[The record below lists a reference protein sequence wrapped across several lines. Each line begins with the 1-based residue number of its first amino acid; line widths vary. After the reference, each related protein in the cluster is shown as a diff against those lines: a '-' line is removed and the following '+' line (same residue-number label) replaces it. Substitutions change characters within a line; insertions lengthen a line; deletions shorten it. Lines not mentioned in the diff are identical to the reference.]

1 MNIFAFNFGS
11 LACDQITEMP
21 NSDCIKWWQ
30 VKPKLVSAEM
40 IGLRFI
46 LELWFNLRSSY
57 SLQNVSIGVNLTVF
71 WHLKFQKL
79 NYKI

>member
-1 MNIFAFNFGS
+1 MFNCIFDELFDAQAIILRHIKIMNIFAFNFGS
-11 LACDQITEMP
+11 LVCDQITEMP

-46 LELWFNLRSSY
+46 LEL
-57 SLQNVSIGVNLTVF
+57 
-71 WHLKFQKL
+71 
-79 NYKI
+79 